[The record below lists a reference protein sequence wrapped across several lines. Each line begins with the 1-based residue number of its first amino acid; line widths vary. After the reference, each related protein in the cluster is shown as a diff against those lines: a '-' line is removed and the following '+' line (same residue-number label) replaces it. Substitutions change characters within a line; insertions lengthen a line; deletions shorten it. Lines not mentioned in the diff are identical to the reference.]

1 MQIKLKL
8 RAFRPQRLIM
18 ANTARGTHKNGC
30 LSLKASADITQKY
43 CFVTFHADAGCIQ
56 LVNTNRVADGN
67 AAIGVSTDEAKAGEY
82 LNVQVL
88 NASSGT
94 CLIRSAGDIVQG
106 QAITS
111 NNAGLAVPIQ
121 GLAGGNAYFAYGVAL
136 HNALAGELLEF
147 TPTLGSTITL
157 P

>member
-1 MQIKLKL
+1 MKIKLKL
-8 RAFRPQRLIM
+8 RCSKPQRLIM

-30 LSLKASADITQKY
+30 LSLRASADLNQKY
-43 CFVTFHADAGCIQ
+43 CFVAFHADAGCIQ
-56 LVNTNRVADGN
+56 LVTTNRVADGN
-67 AAIGVSTDEAKAGEY
+67 AAIGVNTDEAKAGEH

-88 NASSGT
+88 NSSSGT
-94 CLIRSAGDIVQG
+94 CLVRTVADVVQG

-111 NNAGLAVPIQ
+111 NNAGLALPVG
-121 GLAGGNAYFAYGVAL
+121 GLAGGNTYFAYGVAL
-136 HNALAGELLEF
+136 HNASAGELLEF